1 MMRSI
6 VKSAHIGCRVAGMAL
21 IASGLF
27 STSAGAAQN
36 LGPKAS
42 CSECHEAETEVY
54 KKTKHYKSFKSI
66 AKKKKKEVKKI
77 VRAVAKVN
85 GGKKN
90 IKRNKA
96 CALCHFT
103 EITKKG
109 KTKPT
114 YGPSCESCHGAA
126 SEWVDIHNDY
136 GGEDVKRSQESA
148 EHKKKRHADAV
159 KAGLIWPRTMLYEVA
174 ENCSTCH
181 GLAHPDLSGKEL
193 STMLDAGHPAN
204 ADFEL
209 VAYANGTNRHRFYP
223 PNPDVNQEMSKQ
235 ELATMFVIGQIAKL
249 VSATEAA
256 KKSDH
261 VKFTAMQAERAA
273 SAKTA
278 LAKVKSI
285 AAIAT
290 FLKNPSKANGKKA
303 AKAVKGKD
311 LSGQVGSLLPKKGDY
326 K

>member
-6 VKSAHIGCRVAGMAL
+6 LKSVRIGFGVAGMAL
-21 IASGLF
+21 VAAGF
-27 STSAGAAQN
+27 VSTSANAAHN

-42 CSECHEAETEVY
+42 CSECHEAEMEVY
-54 KKTKHYKSFKSI
+54 KQTKHFKSFKTI

-109 KTKPT
+109 KSKPT
-114 YGPSCESCHGAA
+114 FGPSCESCHGAA
-126 SEWVDIHNDY
+126 SDWVDIHNDY
-136 GGEDVKRSQESA
+136 GGEDVKRSQETA
-148 EHKKKRHADAV
+148 AHKKQRFDDAA

-174 ENCSTCH
+174 ENCNVCH
-181 GLAHPDLSGKEL
+181 GLAHPELSGKEL

-204 ADFEL
+204 SDFEL
-209 VAYANGTNRHRFYP
+209 VQFANGTNRHRFYP

-235 ELATMFVIGQIAKL
+235 ELATMFVVGQIAKL

-256 KKSDH
+256 KKTDH
-261 VKFTAMQAERAA
+261 KKFIAMQKERAD
-273 SAKTA
+273 SAVAA
-278 LAKVKSI
+278 LSKVKSV
-285 AAIAT
+285 AAVGK
-290 FLKNPSKANGKKA
+290 FLKNPTKANGKKA
-303 AKAVKGKD
+303 VDALKGKD
-311 LSGQVGSLLPKKGDY
+311 LSAEVGGLLPKKGDY